1 MDKYY
6 SDDNL
11 RDDNSHYND
20 NYNNDSIINDDI
32 DDSRETMK
40 IMLTFMLFISF
51 CHPCIYLIKAF
62 LIKCKN
68 NYKVNKI
75 PIIKI
80 RSNDNL
86 LLDECSIC
94 LERYDKNNKIMNLKC
109 RHTFHQECI
118 TKWLKDNNTCPQC
131 RENII

>member
-11 RDDNSHYND
+11 TD
-20 NYNNDSIINDDI
+20 YNNSIINDDI
-32 DDSRETMK
+32 DSRETMK
-40 IMLTFMLFISF
+40 IMLIFMLFISF
-51 CHPCIYLIKAF
+51 CHPCIYLMKAF
-62 LIKCKN
+62 FIKCKN
-68 NYKVNKI
+68 NYKINKI

-94 LERYDKNNKIMNLKC
+94 LERYDKNDKIMNLKC
-109 RHTFHQECI
+109 NHKFHKDCLNE
-118 TKWLKDNNTCPQC
+118 WLQNNNTCPQC

>member
-6 SDDNL
+6 SD
-11 RDDNSHYND
+11 NSYYND

-32 DDSRETMK
+32 DSRETMK
-40 IMLTFMLFISF
+40 IMLTFILFISF
-51 CHPCIYLIKAF
+51 CNPCMHLIKSLF
-62 LIKCKN
+62 IKCKN
-68 NYKVNKI
+68 NYKINKI

-94 LERYDKNNKIMNLKC
+94 LERYNKNDKIICLDCNHMFHKNCLLLWLDKNNS
-109 RHTFHQECI
+109 
-118 TKWLKDNNTCPQC
+118 CPQC
-131 RENII
+131 RETII